1 MKKILS
7 FLLSVTLVFTLLG
20 SGVPAFATAD
30 ASNQNNPQSDA
41 AKEDAEKKAEGGTT
55 DEADKPTENTETN
68 ENASSASYS
77 APPEVKSDSYIV
89 IDAKTSQV
97 LISKNRDKKQY
108 PADLSMIMTAALSL
122 ETIGANNL
130 PTASRT
136 LTAQDLFRN
145 GKAPNNFAPRW
156 IAYDVGETVSGET
169 LMTCTLLG
177 PYDDCATAL
186 ANLAAESTGKVPA
199 QTTPSSEEDSSDLP
213 VSSTDSFVQ
222 MMNQKAKS
230 IGLQNTH
237 FATPRGAYSEEQ
249 YTTAFDMAQIV
260 RYAINV
266 EGFQKYFS
274 RNTYNIP
281 PSSKHNETRTASRPS
296 YAMMNPDSSIYC
308 KDTFGIKT
316 GYNDQSNSTGVA
328 ATTRNGRTLIA
339 VVLNCPGKD
348 ASLPQTD
355 MAQLLE
361 YCFANFQ
368 AIEFTDEDFKPVT
381 LNVYDKRDVDHSIVG
396 KSVVSLGG
404 KLNLLIHKKYNRSD
418 ISVVADIPGHFFKDE
433 SQTAT
438 ITFTLN
444 TPEENGI
451 QYMDSNMG
459 KLGLNVETEL
469 DEELKAKKKAAQAAL
484 FNEIKKWATIVGV
497 IILVI
502 VVLLL
507 AIRFYNIQR
516 YKKLAAKKRA
526 AKRRREKLKKQ

>member
-7 FLLSVTLVFTLLG
+7 FLLSVSLVVTILG

-55 DEADKPTENTETN
+55 NEADKPTENTENTDTTSN
-68 ENASSASYS
+68 TSYS

-122 ETIGANNL
+122 ETIGADNL
-130 PTASRT
+130 SAANRT

-186 ANLAAESTGKVPA
+186 ANLAAESSGKVPA
-199 QTTPSSEEDSSDLP
+199 QTASTEEDSSDLP

-281 PSSKHNETRTASRPS
+281 PSSKHNETRAASRPS

-459 KLGLNVETEL
+459 KLGLHIETKL
-469 DEELKAKKKAAQAAL
+469 DEELKAEKKAAQAAL
-484 FNEIKKWATIVGV
+484 FNEIKKWAKIVG
-497 IILVI
+497 ITILVI